1 MLSLFH
7 HPQLRPRHY
16 AGGVVVI
23 SFIILFYGSALSSIF
38 TLGDELQWR
47 AWFTDDYLQ
56 HLILSVLGKPY
67 FLPFYLFSLVYFS
80 LGHYFISHFWEKVVV
95 EINVANFCLTCF
107 SGNFWFDRYLWFKRL
122 VSLAC

>member
-7 HPQLRPRHY
+7 HPQFRLRHY
-16 AGGVVVI
+16 VGGVVVI
-23 SFIILFYGSALSSIF
+23 GVITLFYGSALSSIF

-56 HLILSVLGKPY
+56 HLILLQAY

-80 LGHYFISHFWEKVVV
+80 LGHYFISHFLEK
-95 EINVANFCLTCF
+95 
-107 SGNFWFDRYLWFKRL
+107 SG
-122 VSLAC
+122 C